1 MKKIIRFFRQYKQFG
16 FVILTLILGAVLDIT
31 GYDTAAHWVL
41 GVSAIANTL
50 PLVWGMWQDFRS
62 GSYGLDVLAITA
74 IVTSVLLKEYWAGI
88 VIVLMLTGGQ
98 ALEDYAERRAKEELS
113 DLLKQVPTKA
123 HVMKGRKVIDVAVS
137 QIYTSDK
144 IVIKPGEVV
153 PVDAVI
159 LDGTASFDEASLTGE
174 SLPTVKNAGQEILS

>member
-16 FVILTLILGAVLDIT
+16 FVILTVILGAVLDIT

-113 DLLKQVPTKA
+113 SLLARKPKKA
-123 HVMKGRKVIDVAVS
+123 NVIRKGKTLEIRVHD
-137 QIYTSDK
+137 
-144 IVIKPGEVV
+144 IVIGDKVLIAPGEVV
-153 PVDAVI
+153 PV
-159 LDGTASFDEASLTGE
+159 
-174 SLPTVKNAGQEILS
+174 